1 MAVLLLTFTFCKRTA
16 AQSGM
21 PDELRE
27 LLKQALSEAAGL
39 DGNNL
44 EEYSPNQQQAAV
56 PQFMLDMYDC
66 WNTIDDDNETNVLQ
80 QCRRAIVDE
89 EEEELPKVVQE
100 ADTILT
106 FQHEGMNQHHTRTH
120 VRPGPISAG
129 LVRVVRS
136 RFFRDRTQQY
146 FARYIGCHV

>member
-1 MAVLLLTFTFCKRTA
+1 MKTLAWAVLLLTLTVCKRTA

-21 PDELRE
+21 PEELKE

-39 DGNNL
+39 DADNL
-44 EEYSPNQQQAAV
+44 EDRLPKQQQGAV

-80 QCRRAIVDE
+80 HCRRAIVDE
-89 EEEELPKVVQE
+89 EEEELPKIVQE

-106 FQHEGMNQHHTRTH
+106 FLHEGMIQHT
-120 VRPGPISAG
+120 
-129 LVRVVRS
+129 LVRAN
-136 RFFRDRTQQY
+136 FRGFVASSALEHSLGHSSYLHLQGT
-146 FARYIGCHV
+146 